1 VVDLHLILCPSSVCR
16 DTWLIQLCEQFYVG
30 GDTSSGI
37 WKFMRYEGGNWRGRS
52 VLLGLRAGKP
62 TDAAVIRETRVKY
75 LSGTGNAEVF
85 SKASDLY
92 ILCTKYART
101 RAHITQITQAIH
113 VCVRNCCHPQRYKSH
128 RIIYQFFQWRKTQY
142 VK

>member
-1 VVDLHLILCPSSVCR
+1 
-16 DTWLIQLCEQFYVG
+16 
-30 GDTSSGI
+30 
-37 WKFMRYEGGNWRGRS
+37 MRYEGGNRRDRS

-62 TDAAVIRETRVKY
+62 TDAAVIREIRVKY
-75 LSGTGNAEVF
+75 LSGIGNVEEF

-92 ILCTKYART
+92 ILCTKHACA

-113 VCVRNCCHPQRYKSH
+113 VCVRNCCHSQRYKSH
-128 RIIYQFFQWRKTQY
+128 RIIYEFFQWRKTQY